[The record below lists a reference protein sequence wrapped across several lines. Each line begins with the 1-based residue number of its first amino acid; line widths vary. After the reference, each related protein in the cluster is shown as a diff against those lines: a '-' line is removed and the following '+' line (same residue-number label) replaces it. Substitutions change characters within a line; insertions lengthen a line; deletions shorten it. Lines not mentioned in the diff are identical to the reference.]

1 MKWIICVMHR
11 IVFQNFRNHVL
22 LIFGIFFPVILG
34 TFIVAIICSPAEML
48 AYCFFLWFY
57 FYEIKAEIKNMLKY
71 TCNSFKK
78 FILF

>member
-1 MKWIICVMHR
+1 VDYLCYAQDSLSE
-11 IVFQNFRNHVL
+11 FQESCSPD
-22 LIFGIFFPVILG
+22 IWDFFPVILG
-34 TFIVAIICSPAEML
+34 TFIVAIICSLAEML